1 MAENSKIEWT
11 DHTFNPWVGCTKISP
26 GCDHCY
32 AEGWAK
38 RSGQVQWGNHPRK
51 RTSEA
56 YWRRP
61 LKWAKAARDAFR
73 AWENEPFSLH
83 REAPQRPRVFCASL
97 ADVFDNQ
104 VPKRWCLDL
113 FDLIEQTPEL
123 DWLLLTKRPENIGES
138 LSWFSTRTPP
148 NLWLGITAE
157 DQKRFDHRWPILC
170 EMRTSRPIV
179 RFVSYEPAIGPLSL
193 AGHNCTPDWL
203 ICGGESG
210 HGARQMDL
218 AWARAIR
225 DECAE
230 RGADFFFKQTTS
242 KGPIPDDLMVRQF
255 PGDARW

>member
-38 RSGQVQWGNHPRK
+38 RSGQVKWGPHAERR

-61 LKWAKAARDAFR
+61 LKWARAAR
-73 AWENEPFSLH
+73 
-83 REAPQRPRVFCASL
+83 EAMQDYEEGMLTLPPRRPRVFCASL

-104 VPKRWCLDL
+104 VPDQWRADL
-113 FDLIEQTPEL
+113 FATIDATPEL
-123 DWLLLTKRPENIGES
+123 DWLLLTKRPENIS
-138 LSWFSTRTPP
+138 NAFNLKPWFSVRTPP
-148 NLWLGITAE
+148 NVWLGITAE

-170 EMRTSRPIV
+170 EMRTSRPVI

-193 AGHNCTPDWL
+193 AAHNCTPDWL

-210 HGARQMDL
+210 HGARMMDL
-218 AWARAIR
+218 AWARDVR
-225 DECAE
+225 DQCAR
-230 RGADFFFKQTTS
+230 RGISFFFKQTTG
-242 KGPIPDDLMVRQF
+242 KGPIPDDLLVRQF
-255 PGDARW
+255 PRGQ